1 MVLHMR
7 AEHAPLNP
15 ASICVHAA
23 DHLARRTQTWR
34 HPANE
39 ARPGWAPGRMTRIR
53 RMTRMAPGRLT
64 QIRRMTRMGARA
76 ADSDQEDDSDGHPGG

>member
-34 HPANE
+34 HPAGQRGP
-39 ARPGWAPGRMTRIR
+39 A
-53 RMTRMAPGRLT
+53 
-64 QIRRMTRMGARA
+64 RMGTRVD
-76 ADSDQEDDSDGHPGG
+76 DSDQEDDSDGHPGG